1 MADDAHRSKISKLCR
16 LCGKIAS
23 SNISRPKE
31 KFEEDLK
38 QYYGVNVED
47 DSDAIHPSN
56 VCGSCVRF
64 LYRLRK
70 ASSVHLA
77 KIPFTWEPHNDS
89 NCSLC
94 TEERKGRPN
103 KKRKRLVSGNQS
115 GTDSGEEPED
125 ESEKESCNLFREL
138 SQNLHRLDIELARE
152 LCQNICSPFGLAFI
166 DPEDMFS
173 SVKNL
178 ERQFILQLVETIFCL
193 ERENL

>member
-1 MADDAHRSKISKLCR
+1 MADYAHRSRISKLCR
-16 LCGKIAS
+16 LRGKIAS
-23 SNISRPKE
+23 SNTSRPKE
-31 KFEEDLK
+31 TIKEDFK

-56 VCGSCVRF
+56 VCGGCVRF

-70 ASSVHLA
+70 VSSVPLA

-94 TEERKGRPN
+94 TEERKGRPR

-115 GTDSGEEPED
+115 GTDSGKEPED
-125 ESEKESCNLFREL
+125 ESEKESSNLFREL

-152 LCQNICSPFGLAFI
+152 LCQNICSLFGLAFI
-166 DPEDMFS
+166 DPDDIFS